1 MKHSVTQKIRLVVLV
16 TLAAWAATFFF
27 ANLKSLRNLEL
38 KSLDWR
44 FKMRGQE
51 ALADS
56 SIVIVSIDDQTF
68 ASIKTKWPY
77 PRSYFTKLI
86 RNLNDAGA
94 RLIVFDLEF
103 TEPYSQD
110 PAQDTELARVAKQAG
125 NVIFAG
131 KIVTEFGANNTINQ
145 YVLEPMPE
153 LANAGVPWGLVNI
166 VEDGDGFLRR
176 YLLGIQSRNTF
187 YPTLSVK
194 ALQKLSNGA
203 PFKNGPKALQVGQYA
218 VEKITPSTMLINYVG
233 PAKSFPT
240 YSFVNVLDDANFDI
254 GEEDTDIFEMHKL
267 WGTFR
272 DKIIFIG
279 SGAEELQD
287 VKLTPFYDYDGT
299 KRKMPGVEVH
309 ANALYTMLHKA
320 YITRPAKAAVHIL
333 WFILGLIIGSLVLAL
348 KPIKSLPL
356 IIVLVAFL
364 IWGTVYEFVHA
375 AIWLPM
381 ISPLLMIVF
390 GYLGNTLYIL
400 GTEQRE
406 KLRYRKIFQQYVSK
420 NVVDKMLESGKF
432 PEFGGSREKLTVLFS
447 DIRSFTSF
455 TESNPP
461 EKVVGQLTEYL
472 TAMTDI
478 VLKNDGTLDKF
489 VGDEIMAL
497 FGAPYPYKDHAF
509 KACVAAHEMIRTLK
523 DFQLKYAEEK
533 GESYFNIGIG
543 INTGEMVLGNLGSRQ
558 LFDYTVIGD
567 AVNLGAR
574 LEGVN
579 KFYKTNIIL
588 SEFTYTEVKDRIV
601 ARELDK
607 IQVKGKKRPVEIYE
621 LLGIDRISDAEYEL
635 LVHAYSKAL
644 SAYRNANWYEALKG
658 FRKIL
663 RYFPKDGPS
672 NLYIRRCLD
681 LMENPPKEDWEAVYA
696 FSTK

>member
-1 MKHSVTQKIRLVVLV
+1 MKHSITQKIRLLVLIV
-16 TLAAWAATFFF
+16 LAAWLGTFLFS
-27 ANLKSLRNLEL
+27 NLRFVRNLEL

-44 FKMRGQE
+44 FKMRGKE
-51 ALADS
+51 TLADS

-68 ASIKTKWPY
+68 SSIQTKWPY

-110 PAQDTELARVAKQAG
+110 PAQDVELAHVAQQAG

-131 KIVTEFGANNTINQ
+131 KIVTEFGANNTVNQ
-145 YVLEPMPE
+145 YVLKPMPE
-153 LANAGVPWGLVNI
+153 LLHAGVPWGVVNI
-166 VEDGDGFLRR
+166 VEDSDGFLRR
-176 YLLGIQSRNTF
+176 YLLGIRARNTF
-187 YPTLSVK
+187 YPALSVE

-203 PFKNGPKALQVGQYA
+203 PFKNGSKTLRVGKY
-218 VEKITPSTMLINYVG
+218 VIEKMTPSTMLMNYIG

-240 YSFVNVLDDANFDI
+240 YSFVNVLDDAKFDI
-254 GEEDTDIFEMHKL
+254 GSEDTDIFEMHKL
-267 WGTFR
+267 WDTFR
-272 DKIIFIG
+272 NKIVFVG

-287 VKLTPFYDYDGT
+287 VKLTPFYDYEGA

-309 ANALYTMLHKA
+309 ANALYTMLHNT
-320 YITRPAKAAVHIL
+320 YIHRSAKAVVYVL
-333 WFILGLIIGSLVLAL
+333 WFILGLIIGGLVLAL
-348 KPIKSLPL
+348 KPIKSLP
-356 IIVLVAFL
+356 IIVVLIAFL

-375 AIWLPM
+375 SIWLPM

-432 PEFGGSREKLTVLFS
+432 PEFGGSREKMTVLFS

-455 TESNPP
+455 TENNPP

-472 TAMTDI
+472 TVMTDI

-497 FGAPYPYKDHAF
+497 FGAPYPYEDHAF
-509 KACVAAHEMIRTLK
+509 KACVTAHEMIRKLK
-523 DFQLKYAEEK
+523 EFQLDYAEEK
-533 GESYFNIGIG
+533 RESYFNIGIG

-579 KFYKTNIIL
+579 KFYKTNIIF
-588 SEFTYTEVKDRIV
+588 SEYTYNEVKDRIL

-607 IQVKGKKRPVEIYE
+607 IQVKGKMRPVKIYE
-621 LLGIDRISDAEYEL
+621 LLGIDRISDPEYEL
-635 LVHAYSKAL
+635 LVHVYSEAL

-672 NLYIRRCLD
+672 NLYIKRCLD
-681 LMENPPKEDWEAVYA
+681 LMENPPREDWEAVYT

>member
-1 MKHSVTQKIRLVVLV
+1 MIQKIRLVVLIAL
-16 TLAAWAATFFF
+16 TAWLATFFF

-51 ALADS
+51 SLSDS

-68 ASIKTKWPY
+68 SSIKTKWPY

-94 RLIVFDLEF
+94 RMIVFDLEF

-110 PAQDTELARVAKQAG
+110 PAQDVELARVAKNFG

-131 KIVTEFGANNTINQ
+131 KIVTEFGANNTLNQ
-145 YVLEPMPE
+145 YVLKPMPE
-153 LANAGVPWGLVNI
+153 LVDAGVPWGLVNI

-176 YLLGIQSRNTF
+176 YLLGIQTRKKF
-187 YPTLSVK
+187 YPTLSVRV
-194 ALQKLSNGA
+194 LQKLSNGA
-203 PFKNGPKALQVGQYA
+203 PFKNERNTLQVGQYA
-218 VEKITPSTMLINYVG
+218 IKKITPSTMLINYVG

-240 YSFVNVLDDANFDI
+240 YSFVNVLDDAKFDI
-254 GEEDTDIFEMHKL
+254 GDEDTDIFEMHKM

-272 DKIIFIG
+272 NKIVFVG

-287 VKLTPFYDYDGT
+287 VKLSPFYDYEGV
-299 KRKMPGVEVH
+299 KKKMPGVEVH
-309 ANALYTMLHKA
+309 ANALYTMLHNA
-320 YITRPAKAAVHIL
+320 YIHRPAKAVVYIL
-333 WFILGLIIGSLVLAL
+333 WFILGLIVGALVLAL

-356 IIVLVAFL
+356 IFVLIGLF
-364 IWGTVYEFVHA
+364 IWGAVYEFVHA
-375 AIWLPM
+375 SIWLPM
-381 ISPLLMIVF
+381 ISPLLMIVL

-420 NVVDKMLESGKF
+420 NVVDKMLESRRF
-432 PEFGGSREKLTVLFS
+432 PEFGGSRQKLTVLFS

-455 TESNPP
+455 TEGNPP
-461 EKVVGQLTEYL
+461 EKVVRQLTEYL

-497 FGAPYPYKDHAF
+497 FGAPYPYTDHAF
-509 KACVAAHEMIRTLK
+509 KACVAAHEMILK
-523 DFQLKYAEEK
+523 LRHFQQEYAEE
-533 GESYFNIGIG
+533 GQSYFNIGIG
-543 INTGEMVLGNLGSRQ
+543 VNTGEMVLGNLGSQQ

-588 SEFTYTEVKDRIV
+588 SEYTYNEVKDRIV

-607 IQVKGKKRPVEIYE
+607 IQVKGKTRPVEIYE
-621 LLGIDRISDAEYEL
+621 LLGINHVSDSEYEL
-635 LVHAYSKAL
+635 LVQVYSEAL
-644 SAYRNANWYEALKG
+644 AAYRNANWYEALRG

-681 LMENPPKEDWEAVYA
+681 LMENPPKENWEPVYT